1 MVAARRVERRSA
13 RVHIVAAS
21 RRVAQWPLEPRGA
34 ARGVWRER
42 TAVLVGVSSEDGITG
57 LGEAAPL
64 PGMSQD
70 TIDDARR
77 AVDQL
82 VALLPIAITSAAD
95 ATEVATRVT
104 AHPAAR
110 FGVET
115 ALVVALAQ
123 RQRISVAAL
132 LMPHPVDVLTV
143 APVVDDAVAAQRAVA
158 HGHRCLKLKAS
169 SPDRVLQI
177 ADAVPGVRLRVD
189 ANRSWPQS
197 ETLAWLRQL
206 AALPIDY
213 VEEPCRNAHH
223 LLIEELPCRIAL
235 DESLAILTRAE
246 LEQALCHPSLA
257 ALVLKPT
264 VLGGFAR
271 CLELAELAQRHGV
284 APVVSH
290 CLEGPIGTS
299 ACVELARA
307 IGATVPAGV
316 APHPALEQFW
326 CA

>member
-1 MVAARRVERRSA
+1 MDAVRIVTASSRVVR
-13 RVHIVAAS
+13 
-21 RRVAQWPLEPRGA
+21 WPLEPRGA

-42 TAVLVGVSSEDGITG
+42 TALFVGVRSADGRTG

-77 AVDQL
+77 AVDDL
-82 VALLPIAITSAAD
+82 VAVLPIAIASLTD
-95 ATEVATRVT
+95 ATEIARRIT

-110 FGVET
+110 FALET
-115 ALVVALAQ
+115 ALLVALAQ
-123 RQRISVAAL
+123 RHRISVAAL
-132 LMPHPVDVLTV
+132 LTPHPVGELEV
-143 APVVDDAVAAQRAVA
+143 APVVDDAVEAQRAVA
-158 HGHRCLKLKAS
+158 CGHRCLKLKAS
-169 SPDRVLQI
+169 SPDLVFAI
-177 ADAVPGVRLRVD
+177 AHAVPAVRLRVD
-189 ANRSWPQS
+189 ANRSWPRS

-213 VEEPCRNAHH
+213 VEEPCPDTHH
-223 LLIEELPCRIAL
+223 LLADELPCRIAL
-235 DESLAILTRAE
+235 DESLAALTRPE

-271 CLELAELAQRHGV
+271 CLELAALAQRHGV
-284 APVVSH
+284 APVISH

-316 APHPALEQFW
+316 APHPGLEQF
-326 CA
+326 ARFA